1 MINIYNLPKKKIE
14 KEKIKDSIHQK
25 MLERC
30 HKKIKLAANKCE
42 SYTYFVVPEYEFGI
56 PMYNVVS
63 CANFITEKLK
73 ENHFYVYYTYPNLI
87 IISWSHI
94 EHNTRKEIEYEKAK
108 IGFALRRGTT
118 LKNMPDNLKYKIKEF
133 GGKKHKR
140 KTRKHNRK
148 TRKHKK
154 NTRKHKKK
162 CQK

>member
-73 ENHFYVYYTYPNLI
+73 ENHFYVYYTYPNFL
-87 IISWSHI
+87 IISWEHI
-94 EHNTRKEIEYEKAK
+94 QHSNKKEIEYDNYIKSQNNSKHINLNK
-108 IGFALRRGTT
+108 INNSLTFRPL
-118 LKNMPDNLKYKIKEF
+118 D
-133 GGKKHKR
+133 
-140 KTRKHNRK
+140 
-148 TRKHKK
+148 
-154 NTRKHKKK
+154 
-162 CQK
+162 